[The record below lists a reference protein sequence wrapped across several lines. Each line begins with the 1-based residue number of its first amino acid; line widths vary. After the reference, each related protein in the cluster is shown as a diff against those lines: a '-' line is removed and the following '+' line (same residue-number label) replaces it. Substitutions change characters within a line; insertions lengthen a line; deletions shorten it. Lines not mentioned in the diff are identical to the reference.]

1 MPRRGHKQCLSSEF
15 SRQHEGDCSVFV
27 IGKVAMGELLREHAT
42 LAEQIAE
49 TMAERDQLTREMTN
63 GGTSDDANT
72 LLKRIR
78 AFFAI
83 D

>member
-1 MPRRGHKQCLSSEF
+1 
-15 SRQHEGDCSVFV
+15 VFV
-27 IGKVAMGELLREHAT
+27 IGKVAMGELLREYAA

-49 TMAERDQLTREMTN
+49 TMAERDAQRDQLTREMTN

-78 AFFAI
+78 AFFSI

>member
-1 MPRRGHKQCLSSEF
+1 MFL
-15 SRQHEGDCSVFV
+15 
-27 IGKVAMGELLREHAT
+27 IGKVAKGEHLREHSV

-49 TMAERDQLTREMTN
+49 TMAEHDAQRDQLSREMTN

-72 LLKRIR
+72 LLRRIR
-78 AFFAI
+78 VFFSI